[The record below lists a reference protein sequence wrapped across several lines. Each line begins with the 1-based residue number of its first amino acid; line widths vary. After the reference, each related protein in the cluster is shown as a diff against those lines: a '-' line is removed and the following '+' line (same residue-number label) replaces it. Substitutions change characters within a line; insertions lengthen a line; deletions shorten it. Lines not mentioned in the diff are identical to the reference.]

1 MTENT
6 IPYLEV
12 MGTPSQIGYKIG
24 KAFKTNIVNI
34 LAEFS
39 DFRKHKAVYSQ
50 KKNLI
55 EEMLKISR
63 KICPSIIDEIEG
75 MADGAQVNFDDIFI
89 HNCMHMPHW
98 ASCSTSIMRNN
109 ETILIAHNED
119 AHPLLEKYSC
129 LVLVRPD
136 NSIPFFSH
144 CYPGVIPGMSYG
156 FNLAGIVQTCNSLP
170 DPIKSVGLPRMFI
183 GRTIYEKAHTIE
195 EAIGIIH
202 KMQPRSGG
210 ASYSLGSQ
218 SELNIVNIETTGTD
232 YSVIPIRR
240 HFFRA
245 NHYISD
251 KFVKHPAASKHTL
264 TRQERGDVILPSVK
278 VSSELL
284 DVMWD
289 NSIYLTMESTNNE
302 CQTNSTLIFEISAD
316 NIILK
321 KYDKK
326 EDHSFKSMDLLRFK

>member
-1 MTENT
+1 M

-12 MGTPSQIGYKIG
+12 TGSPLKIGYNIG
-24 KAFKTNIVNI
+24 KTFKTNIVNI

-50 KKNLI
+50 KRNLI

-63 KICPSIIDEIEG
+63 KACPDIVDEIEG
-75 MADGAQVNFDDIFI
+75 MADGAQVNFDDLFI

-109 ETILIAHNED
+109 ETIFIAHNED
-119 AHPLLEKYSC
+119 AHPLLEKYSYF
-129 LVLVRPD
+129 VLVRPN
-136 NSIPFFSH
+136 NSVPFFSH

-170 DPIKSVGLPRMFI
+170 DPIKSVGIPRMFV
-183 GRTIYEKAHTIE
+183 GRTIHEKAHTIE
-195 EAIGIIH
+195 EAIGIIQ

-218 SELNIVNIETTGTD
+218 SELNIVNVETTGTD

-240 HFFRA
+240 YFFRA

-264 TRQERGDVILPSVK
+264 TRQERGDVKLPSVK
-278 VSSELL
+278 NSSELL

-289 NSIYLTMESTNNE
+289 NSIYLTMEGTNNE
-302 CQTNSTLIFEISAD
+302 CQTNSTVIFEISEE

-321 KYDKK
+321 KYDGKG
-326 EDHSFKSMDLLRFK
+326 EHIFKRIDLLRIK